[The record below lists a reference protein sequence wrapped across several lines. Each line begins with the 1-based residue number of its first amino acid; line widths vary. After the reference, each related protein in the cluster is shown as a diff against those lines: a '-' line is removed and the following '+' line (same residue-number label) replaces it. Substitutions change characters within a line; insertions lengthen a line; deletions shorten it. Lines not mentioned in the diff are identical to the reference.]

1 MDFSVCCIKGCNRK
15 SIALGLCPLHYRR
28 NRLYGSPVASKW
40 HSGTA
45 RHKSTEDR
53 FMERVRKTDGCWLW
67 LGSKDQDGYPMFQ
80 ASIRDMKFRKG
91 HRVSYALFRGP
102 VTEGMMVCHTCDNPS
117 CVNPDHLFL
126 GTGLDNMQDKIAKG
140 RSRVPIGEKSPHAK
154 ITEEQAQAILADP
167 RPYTVIA
174 EHYGIAAATVGSIK
188 QRQSWRHLQ
197 GEAVRFKRVG
207 RPGMSCYKAV
217 LTDDNVREIRA
228 SSERGKTLAERF
240 KVTKQTIT
248 DIRKGRSWKHI
259 H

>member
-1 MDFSVCCIKGCNRK
+1 
-15 SIALGLCPLHYRR
+15 
-28 NRLYGSPVASKW
+28 
-40 HSGTA
+40 
-45 RHKSTEDR
+45 
-53 FMERVRKTDGCWLW
+53 
-67 LGSKDQDGYPMFQ
+67 MFQ